1 MSFLAYICKL
11 MKDKILQ
18 KAADMFLN
26 LGFKSVTMDDIAR
39 EMGISKK
46 TIYAHF
52 PTKLKLVQAATFYVI
67 DNINETIST
76 ICSRNYDPIEEIF
89 TIKSMVHDQLK
100 NEKSSPAY
108 QLQKYYPKI
117 FKQVKDKQFESVN
130 VCIVE
135 NLKRGIEDGYY
146 RSDINIDLITRF
158 YYSGNMSLTNYE
170 LFPIEVYDIS
180 MLKDAFL
187 EYHVRAVATEK
198 GLKTLKNILKQ

>member
-1 MSFLAYICKL
+1 
-11 MKDKILQ
+11 MKDRILQ

-26 LGFKSVTMDDIAR
+26 LGFKSVTMDDIAN
-39 EMGISKK
+39 ELGMSKK

-52 PTKLKLVQAATFYVI
+52 STKLKLVQAATFHVL
-67 DNINETIST
+67 DKINETIDKV
-76 ICSRNYDPIEEIF
+76 CSANHNPIEEIF

-108 QLQKYYPKI
+108 QLQKYYPKV
-117 FKQVKDKQFESVN
+117 FQQVKEKQFECVS

-146 RSDINIDLITRF
+146 RNDIDIDLITRF
-158 YYSGNMSLTNYE
+158 YFSGNMSLTNNE
-170 LFPIEVYDIS
+170 IFPLKVYNIS

-187 EYHVRAVATEK
+187 EYHVRAISTEK
-198 GLKTLKNILKQ
+198 GLKILSNILKK

>member
-1 MSFLAYICKL
+1 

-26 LGFKSVTMDDIAR
+26 LGFKSVTMDDIAK

-52 PTKLKLVQAATFYVI
+52 STKLKLVEAATFFVI
-67 DNINETIST
+67 DNINETIRT
-76 ICSRNYDPIEEIF
+76 ICSRNLDPIEEIF

-108 QLQKYYPKI
+108 QLQKYYPRI

-130 VCIVE
+130 ICIVE
-135 NLKRGIEDGYY
+135 NLKRGIKEGHY
-146 RSDINIDLITRF
+146 RSDIDIDLITRF
-158 YYSGNMSLTNYE
+158 YFSGNMSLTNYE
-170 LFPIEVYDIS
+170 LFPIEVYNIS
-180 MLKDAFL
+180 ILKDAFL

>member
-1 MSFLAYICKL
+1 

-26 LGFKSVTMDDIAR
+26 LGFKSVTMDDIAG

-67 DNINETIST
+67 DNINETIGT
-76 ICSRNYDPIEEIF
+76 ICSQNYDPIEEIF

>member
-1 MSFLAYICKL
+1 

-67 DNINETIST
+67 DNINETIGT

-117 FKQVKDKQFESVN
+117 FKQVRDKQFESVN

-135 NLKRGIEDGYY
+135 NLKRGIENGYY

-158 YYSGNMSLTNYE
+158 YFSGNMSLTNYE

-198 GLKTLKNILKQ
+198 GLKILKNILKR

>member
-1 MSFLAYICKL
+1 
-11 MKDKILQ
+11 MKEKILQ

-26 LGFKSVTMDDIAR
+26 LGFKSVTMDDIAK

-52 PTKLKLVQAATFYVI
+52 STKLKLVQAATFYVI

-76 ICSRNYDPIEEIF
+76 ICSRNHDPIEEIF

-108 QLQKYYPKI
+108 QLQKYYPRI
-117 FKQVKDKQFESVN
+117 FKQVKDKQFDSVSH
-130 VCIVE
+130 CIVE
-135 NLKRGIEDGYY
+135 NLKRGIKEGYY
-146 RSDINIDLITRF
+146 RNDINIDLITRF
-158 YYSGNMSLTNYE
+158 YFSGNMSLTNYE

-180 MLKDAFL
+180 ILKDAFL
-187 EYHVRAVATEK
+187 EYHVRAVSTEK
-198 GLKTLKNILKQ
+198 GLKTLKNILKR